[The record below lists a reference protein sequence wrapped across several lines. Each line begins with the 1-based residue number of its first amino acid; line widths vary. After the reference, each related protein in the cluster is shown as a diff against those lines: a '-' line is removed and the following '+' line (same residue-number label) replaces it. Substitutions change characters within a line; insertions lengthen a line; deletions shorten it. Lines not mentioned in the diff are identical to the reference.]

1 MGDSR
6 SGKLEERIANE
17 LLLLLGLLLL
27 ALIQTALL
35 PRPLG
40 FPPALL
46 LIVVVCRALIALASS
61 APDHGVG
68 VAVRWAFYGGIMLD
82 ICAATLLGTH
92 ALALL
97 LALLAVVLVLMRLRL
112 NRNLVPLLGVLVGML
127 VYELTLALAYSMTV
141 SSLDW
146 SRHLLVIVL
155 PSVLVALVPTL
166 PIFALLRWQAQLAAE

>member
-1 MGDSR
+1 MGDTR
-6 SGKLEERIANE
+6 SGKLEERLANE
-17 LLLLLGLLLL
+17 LLLLLGLLVL
-27 ALIQTALL
+27 ALVQTALL

-46 LIVVVCRALIALASS
+46 LIVVVCRALIALSSS

-97 LALLAVVLVLMRLRL
+97 LAVLAVVVLLARLRVSSGL
-112 NRNLVPLLGVLVGML
+112 LPLLGVLLGML
-127 VYELTLALAYSMTV
+127 VYELTLALAYAATV
-141 SSLDW
+141 APLDW
-146 SRHLLVIVL
+146 SQHLLVIVL

-166 PIFALLRWQAQLAAE
+166 PIFALLRWRAQQAE

>member
-1 MGDSR
+1 MGDTR
-6 SGKLEERIANE
+6 SGKLEERLANE
-17 LLLLLGLLLL
+17 LLLLFGLLVL
-27 ALIQTALL
+27 ALVQTALL

-46 LIVVVCRALIALASS
+46 LIVVVSRALLALASG

-68 VAVRWAFYGGIMLD
+68 EAVRWAFYGGIMLD

-97 LALLAVVLVLMRLRL
+97 LAVLTVVVLLARLRVNASL
-112 NRNLVPLLGVLVGML
+112 LPLIGVLIGMF
-127 VYELTLALAYSMTV
+127 VYELTLALAYSVTV
-141 SSLDW
+141 ASLDW
-146 SRHLLVIVL
+146 GRHFLVIVL

-166 PIFALLRWQAQLAAE
+166 PIFALLRWRARMAE